1 MSVEVRVPELGESI
15 TEAVVVRW
23 LKDDGAAVRAD
34 EPLLE
39 LETDKSALEV
49 VAPAAGRLTIR
60 APAGARVR
68 VGAVIGEIAEDAA
81 ARAEPAP
88 SPRAERPR
96 APAVPAPVAELSR
109 PSGEPPRP
117 ASERPRP
124 VAVDNGGRRAERV
137 AVAAQEPPAPA
148 PPAAP
153 PAARR
158 APDSPDEDVE
168 RVPMSELRRTIAR
181 RLVEAQRTAAIL
193 TTFNE
198 IDVGELQALRARSRE
213 RFRARHGIDLGLMS
227 LFARAT
233 VLALRE
239 VTIVNASIEGDD
251 IVHHRRV
258 HLGIAVSTPRGL
270 VVPVV
275 RDADRLDV
283 AGLERAI
290 GELARRARETR
301 LAPADLTG
309 GTFTITNGGV
319 FGSLLSTP
327 ILNPP
332 QSGILG
338 MHTIQERPVAR
349 DGQVVIRP
357 MMYVALSYDHRLVDG
372 AQAVTFLVR
381 VKELLEDPARMALEA

>member
-23 LKDDGAAVRAD
+23 LKDDGAAVRAE

-60 APAGARVR
+60 APTGARVR
-68 VGAVIGEIAEDAA
+68 VGAVIGEIAEDVA

-88 SPRAERPR
+88 PPRAERPH
-96 APAVPAPVAELSR
+96 APAAPGPVAELSR
-109 PSGEPPRP
+109 PSAPPPRP

-124 VAVDNGGRRAERV
+124 VVVDNGGRGAERV
-137 AVAAQEPPAPA
+137 AVAAPAPPAPA
-148 PPAAP
+148 SPAAP
-153 PAARR
+153 PATRR
-158 APDSPDEDVE
+158 APASADEDVE

-213 RFRARHGIDLGLMS
+213 RFRARHGVDLGLMS

-239 VTIVNASIEGDD
+239 VTIVNVPPCRSAGAS
-251 IVHHRRV
+251 R
-258 HLGIAVSTPRGL
+258 
-270 VVPVV
+270 
-275 RDADRLDV
+275 
-283 AGLERAI
+283 
-290 GELARRARETR
+290 LARARPASSPIARSRPATSSPSAPRTTGTTRPRAVLTAMPRCTR
-301 LAPADLTG
+301 
-309 GTFTITNGGV
+309 
-319 FGSLLSTP
+319 
-327 ILNPP
+327 
-332 QSGILG
+332 
-338 MHTIQERPVAR
+338 R
-349 DGQVVIRP
+349 
-357 MMYVALSYDHRLVDG
+357 
-372 AQAVTFLVR
+372 
-381 VKELLEDPARMALEA
+381 

>member
-1 MSVEVRVPELGESI
+1 MSVEIRVPELGESI
-15 TEAVVVRW
+15 TEALIVRW
-23 LKDDGAAVRAD
+23 LHADGAPVRTD
-34 EPLLE
+34 QPVVE

-49 VAPAAGRLTIR
+49 VAPAAGRLRIR
-60 APAGARVR
+60 EPEGSRVP
-68 VGAVIGEIAEDAA
+68 VGAVMGEVAEDAA
-81 ARAEPAP
+81 GEP
-88 SPRAERPR
+88 E
-96 APAVPAPVAELSR
+96 APAEAR
-109 PSGEPPRP
+109 PRP
-117 ASERPRP
+117 AEAAGPPPEAPRP
-124 VAVDNGGRRAERV
+124 QPAPATDGRRAEPV
-137 AVAAQEPPAPA
+137 ATIEPE
-148 PPAAP
+148 PAAAV
-153 PAARR
+153 PAAAR
-158 APDSPDEDVE
+158 DEDDAE

-198 IDVGELQALRARSRE
+198 ADMSALQALRARHRARFRE
-213 RFRARHGIDLGLMS
+213 RHGVDLGLTS

-239 VTIVNASIEGDD
+239 FAVLNASIDGAD
-251 IVHHRRV
+251 VVYHRRV

-283 AGLERAI
+283 AGLERSIA
-290 GELARRARETR
+290 GLAGRAREAR
-301 LAPADLTG
+301 LGPDELRG

-338 MHTIQERPVAR
+338 LHAIQDRPVAR
-349 DGQVVIRP
+349 DGQVVVRP
-357 MMYVALSYDHRLVDG
+357 MMWLALSYDHRLVDG
-372 AQAVTFLVR
+372 AQAVSFLVR
-381 VKELLEDPARMALEA
+381 VKEHVEDPVRMVLDA